1 MATLRAARQAYK
13 DAGRTTDA
21 WFIRI
26 EREDGT
32 IVRITNSA
40 SDVVMNDRVLKD
52 ATVEAL
58 AEAVIYHSVSGYN
71 PTAVATQDALRAG
84 TFDLEGVLDAISGAA
99 SATSTDKLTPPEIHA
114 VNSVHGVSSPIEIII
129 DGNNQPGGGSSGAWT
144 SIDGTTN
151 EDPEWVSF
159 DFKQPCVFNRVKV
172 YSNQNYRLSILR
184 SDDGQR
190 YDEVTAPQLYL
201 TSGLSDNAHTIDL
214 PYDLRSRYAMLKIG
228 SRAIAVYEVEF
239 YHDKTGISTGSV
251 NRTDLENNL
260 YDNAKVFIFMADYTD
275 PYEDDEKI
283 SSGYLTDIE
292 LRDGTYMA
300 QYKDKIGALDHRAG
314 RKRTASCDAAL
325 GSFRCGVHLRPPTWT
340 TEMYAYETLDKE
352 ADSGTWIKPTVD
364 NGHIYFCAVPGIAG
378 VSEPTWSTVG
388 GAITIDGGI
397 SWVTTRAK
405 VITTTIT
412 SIFDDRIM
420 GFAGISTDGTHWQG
434 GTCEFKTGPL
444 AGKKVSVTTQ
454 VVDLLRFAQVLS
466 NQPDI
471 GDEVELT
478 AGCLKRFNEDCRIK
492 WSNGTNFQGS
502 LFIPGSKIIKK
513 FGGQ

>member
-32 IVRITNSA
+32 IIRLTNA
-40 SDVVMNDRVLKD
+40 ADDIVMNNKTLTD
-52 ATVEAL
+52 ASVEAL
-58 AEAVIYHSVSGYN
+58 SPGVTYYSASGYN
-71 PTAVATQDALRAG
+71 PTAVSTQDALRPG
-84 TFDLEGVLDAISGAA
+84 TFDLEGILNAVTGSTII
-99 SATSTDKLTPPEIHA
+99 ATSQQFTPPEIHA
-114 VNSVHGVSSPIEIII
+114 VSSVHPASSPIEVLI
-129 DGNNQPGGGSSGAWT
+129 DGNSAPTSAAWT
-144 SIDGTTN
+144 SIAGAIDA
-151 EDPEWVSF
+151 DPDWVSF

-172 YSNQNYRLSILR
+172 YTNRSTRLSILR
-184 SDDGQR
+184 SEDGQR
-190 YDEVTAPQLYL
+190 YDEVSASDLYI
-201 TSGLSDNAHTIDL
+201 TDGLSTNSHTIIL
-214 PYDLRSRYAMLKIG
+214 PYDLRSRYAMLRLG
-228 SRAIAVYEVEF
+228 SRAIAVFEVEF
-239 YHDKTGISTGSV
+239 FKDSSPTSIGSV
-251 NRTDLENNL
+251 NRSDLENNL
-260 YDNAKVFIFMADYTD
+260 YDNARVFIFMADYTD

-300 QYKDKIGALDHRAG
+300 QYKDKIGALEHRAG

-352 ADSGTWIKPTVD
+352 ADSGTWIKPSVD
-364 NGHIYFCAVPGIAG
+364 NGHIYFCAVAGIAG
-378 VSEPTWSTVG
+378 VTEPTWSTVG
-388 GAITIDGGI
+388 GAITVDGSI

-420 GFAGISTDGTHWQG
+420 GFAGISGDGTLWQG
-434 GTCEFKTGPL
+434 GTCEFKTGAL

-466 NQPDI
+466 NQPQI
-471 GDEVELT
+471 GDEVELV
-478 AGCLKRFNEDCRIK
+478 AGCLKRFEEDCRIE